1 MFRLIVNFFKG
12 IGVLLN
18 GTAKFAV
25 DASKSLENSADEML
39 KASTLSRARAA
50 EKYKK
55 DKAQMVIDGGYE
67 SEEAMDK
74 AHDELLESITK
85 RPKR

>member
-1 MFRLIVNFFKG
+1 MFKLIVNFFKG
-12 IGVLLN
+12 VGSLLK
-18 GTAKFAV
+18 GTAKFAEE
-25 DASKSLENSADEML
+25 ASKALENSADEML

-74 AHDELLESITK
+74 AHDELLESIMK
-85 RPKR
+85 RSKR